1 MFSWFQ
7 SQFLCWYKIKPFLI
21 IISPFNSPFHLTV
34 PTNPSHMLVK
44 SPPFPTSCV
53 PFPRFSHFPSSS
65 PQICPDPKL
74 PVAILFYLTCQLIA
88 FSFLQ
93 STQLIKSL
101 VWQPPLLSNCFT
113 SWFLHLPLISPLSH
127 SHSFPSHTPAGSL
140 SLPRWSPP
148 PFLMSV
154 VLSLAPS
161 TAPAGPSSQSRR
173 PSLRPAGGAA
183 YKFQCVTAFLTSMWH
198 PVTPFVAACDAL
210 WRDPRPQVAVRP
222 LLLLLL
228 SRWRTS
234 KPELEIKGAASNAIH
249 GGWREGG
256 GGLDGRDIGRCQCLI
271 RSVGAKCCCIFIH

>member
-93 STQLIKSL
+93 STQLIKCL
-101 VWQPPLLSNCFT
+101 LWQPPLLSNCFT

-127 SHSFPSHTPAGSL
+127 SHSFPLTHTSWLSL
-140 SLPRWSPP
+140 SAQMIPTSLPHVSCPVIGPQHCSSRPFQPIQTALSQAGRRRCLQIPMRDSFSHLHVTSCDAFRRGLWRPLTRSAATGGCSSPP
-148 PFLMSV
+148 PPPPQP
-154 VLSLAPS
+154 LADFK
-161 TAPAGPSSQSRR
+161 AGVGDQRSR
-173 PSLRPAGGAA
+173 
-183 YKFQCVTAFLTSMWH
+183 Q
-198 PVTPFVAACDAL
+198 
-210 WRDPRPQVAVRP
+210 
-222 LLLLLL
+222 
-228 SRWRTS
+228 
-234 KPELEIKGAASNAIH
+234 
-249 GGWREGG
+249 
-256 GGLDGRDIGRCQCLI
+256 
-271 RSVGAKCCCIFIH
+271 